1 MKRRTFIALAAAA
14 AAIINVSP
22 VLVSQAFAQSKEIVY
37 LAPALDV
44 PFWRTVSKGVE
55 AGAKEAGYSFQA
67 LEAQNNAQKQL
78 TNAQDA
84 ITRGVAG
91 IVISPTDSSTAP
103 SVLKLAAAA
112 KIPVVI
118 CDIGTTEG
126 DYVSFIASDNTAGA
140 KGVGEAVAAAAKAK
154 GLKEAP
160 YGMITISLARING
173 QKRTDG
179 FRGAME
185 AGGYGKEI
193 ALQQMQAYTAD
204 ESFKFAQDMLT
215 GNPNLKAM
223 FIEADSPA
231 LGALRAIKAS
241 NRSGD
246 VIVGAFD
253 GVPEFV
259 DLLKSGE
266 LTAAGMQQPWLMGS
280 TAAKSLTDHLAG
292 KTSPKEV
299 LVPVMIVTSSNI
311 EQILPEAKKNVF
323 GE

>member
-14 AAIINVSP
+14 AAATTISVSP
-22 VLVSQAFAQSKEIVY
+22 VFAQSKEIVY

-44 PFWRTVSKGVE
+44 PFWRTVAKGVE
-55 AGAKEAGYSFQA
+55 AGAKEGGYSFQA

-126 DYVSFIASDNTAGA
+126 EYVSFIASDNTAGA

-154 GLKEAP
+154 GMKEAP

-179 FRGAME
+179 FRSAME

-223 FIEADSPA
+223 FIEADTPA
-231 LGALRAIKAS
+231 MGALRAIKAS

-246 VIVGAFD
+246 IIVGAFD
-253 GVPEFV
+253 GIPEFV

-266 LTAAGMQQPWLMGS
+266 LTAAGMQQPWLMGE
-280 TAAKSLTDHLAG
+280 TAAKSLTEHLAG
-292 KTSPKEV
+292 KTPPKEV
-299 LVPVMIVTSSNI
+299 LVPVMIATSTNI
-311 EQILPEAKKNVF
+311 EELLPEAKKNVF

>member
-1 MKRRTFIALAAAA
+1 MKRRQFIAVAAVAVA
-14 AAIINVSP
+14 SGAFGLSP
-22 VLVSQAFAQSKEIVY
+22 AMAQSKAIVY
-37 LAPALDV
+37 LAPSLDV

-55 AGAKEAGYSFQA
+55 AGAKTGGYTFQA
-67 LEAQNNAQKQL
+67 LDAQNNAQKQL

-84 ITRGVAG
+84 ITRGAAG
-91 IVISPTDSSTAP
+91 IVLSPTDSASAP

-118 CDIGTTEG
+118 CDIGTKDGE
-126 DYVSFIASDNTAGA
+126 YVSFIASDNTAGA

-154 GLKEAP
+154 GMEKTP

-179 FRGAME
+179 FRSAME

-204 ESFKFAQDMLT
+204 ESFKFTQDMLA
-215 GNPNLKAM
+215 GNPGMKAM
-223 FIEADSPA
+223 FIQADAPA

-246 VIVGAFD
+246 IIVGAFD
-253 GVPEFV
+253 GIPEFV

-266 LTAAGMQQPWLMGS
+266 LTAAGMQQPWLMGD
-280 TAAKSLTDHLAG
+280 TAAKSLIDSIGG
-292 KTSPKEV
+292 KTPPKEV
-299 LVPVMIVTSSNI
+299 LVPVLIATSSNI
-311 EQILPEAKKNVF
+311 NAILPEARKNVF